1 MRKVQNTDI
10 NLSKTG
16 VEGKTRSMTN
26 KEIVQDLLQRL
37 PDDVSLEDIA
47 EELRFI
53 AAVRQGISEL
63 DRGESIPIEEVEA
76 CLSSWIQSAQRQR
89 RGI

>member
-1 MRKVQNTDI
+1 VQKVQNIDI

-16 VEGKTRSMTN
+16 VERKTCSMTN

-63 DRGESIPIEEVEA
+63 DRGESVQIEEVEA

>member
-1 MRKVQNTDI
+1 M
-10 NLSKTG
+10 NLSKSE
-16 VEGKTRSMTN
+16 VELKTPSMTN
-26 KEIVQDLLQRL
+26 KELVQDLLQRL

-63 DRGESIPIEEVEA
+63 DHGESIPIEEVEA